1 MKIYPAHPKPHFR
14 DEHLAIVGWLRLLQ
28 LRATRIT
35 GVDPNSI
42 LMHFTSTLG
51 ENTDEAVV
59 ATENIFFTLRS
70 AAYSNET
77 FAKLLA
83 SGQLAPRPAAILL
96 ARVWHTGNT
105 SALDGMVVPLFRA
118 ARDAAGDVLMH
129 RGWPLY
135 TALPDS
141 FTVYR
146 GSRNRS
152 TDEAGASWTL
162 YEATARIFASV
173 GIGDDPG
180 RILAAEIDKAD
191 ALALFNV
198 MGEGEIVV
206 DSSGLRNVR
215 TLEDDIARTGRSAL
229 GEFLKMKEAEGTA

>member
-1 MKIYPAHPKPHFR
+1 VILYQARPKPYFR
-14 DEHLAIVGWLRLLQ
+14 DEHLAIVGWLRELEA
-28 LRATRIT
+28 RATKMT
-35 GVDPNSI
+35 GVDPNDI
-42 LMHFTSTLG
+42 LLHFTKTLG
-51 ENTDEAVV
+51 QNDDEAVV

-70 AAYSNET
+70 APYSNET
-77 FAKLLA
+77 FVKLLA
-83 SGQLAPRPAAILL
+83 SGTLAPRPAAILL

-129 RGWPLY
+129 RGWSLY
-135 TALPDS
+135 TKLPDT

-146 GSRNRS
+146 GSRNRG
-152 TDEAGASWTL
+152 TDAAGASWTL
-162 YEATARIFASV
+162 HEATARIFASV

-198 MGEGEIVV
+198 MGEREIVV

-215 TLEDDIARTGRSAL
+215 TIEDDIARTGRSAL
-229 GEFLKMKEAEGTA
+229 GEFLKMKDGENA